1 MSRRDYSPRPATAK
15 IRDDID
21 TANTWV
27 VSDSHFGHDN
37 IVGFCHRPE
46 DHEQVMI
53 AEWRAVVPDDATV
66 LHLGDL
72 CYKGNG
78 RFKNIVAPEL
88 PPYTHAD
95 APTPHKG
102 RKLLIQGNHDVQ
114 RYNFYRACGFRFV
127 RPFSILWGE
136 HSICAACNGRGTRGH
151 DIDED
156 GCWRC
161 DGRGHHPYRVSFAHY
176 SWGEID
182 GEMTEQDLRIHGHI
196 HNNGY
201 TRDGFVP
208 FLRQH
213 INISAEQTKFRPV
226 NLELLL
232 QGALN
237 GVYPESTPEQMADAR
252 ARAGIA
258 RFGGTS

>member
-1 MSRRDYSPRPATAK
+1 MSRRNYSATPATDK

-21 TANTWV
+21 PANTWV
-27 VSDSHFGHDN
+27 VSDTHFGHDN

-53 AEWRAVVPDDATV
+53 AEWRAHVPEDATV

-95 APTPHKG
+95 APMPHKG
-102 RKLLIQGNHDVQ
+102 RKLLIQGNHDGQ
-114 RYNFYRACGFRFV
+114 RYNFYRSCGFRFV
-127 RPFSILWGE
+127 RPFSILWGKYAP
-136 HSICAACNGRGTRGH
+136 CAACGERGKRG
-151 DIDED
+151 ED
-156 GCWRC
+156 AEEVKCWPC
-161 DGRGHHPYRVSFAHY
+161 AGRGHIPWTVSFSHY

-182 GEMTEQDLRIHGHI
+182 GPIRPWDLRVHGHI

-208 FLRQH
+208 FLKQH
-213 INISAEQTKFRPV
+213 INMSAEQTKFRPV

-252 ARAGIA
+252 ERAGIA
-258 RFGGTS
+258 RNGGES